1 MAYKK
6 KVVEEVGSEVEGE
19 SREFLDKIEFD
30 SFRRSQEV
38 IQEKMLA
45 LLEKQVEVSPV
56 LIKGEVSVGD
66 AKKWVASTGEASNM
80 FDGEYLPPQYKQI
93 FEKYFDPTDGF
104 TARLTF
110 PEVDEKNKETG
121 GITFTIFVPEKFSNA
136 GPAYLKMYKVDL
148 RSRALQPSNI
158 AAGIDEWCKAVSK
171 NLHYNKNI
179 KTK

>member
-1 MAYKK
+1 VPSGAATT
-6 KVVEEVGSEVEGE
+6 
-19 SREFLDKIEFD
+19 LDDE
-30 SFRRSQEV
+30 
-38 IQEKMLA
+38 
-45 LLEKQVEVSPV
+45 LLPR
-56 LIKGEVSVGD
+56 
-66 AKKWVASTGEASNM
+66 
-80 FDGEYLPPQYKQI
+80 QYKQI
-93 FEKYFDPTDGF
+93 FERYFDLADGF

-158 AAGIDEWCKAVSK
+158 AAGIDEWCKAVAK

>member
-1 MAYKK
+1 MAKK
-6 KVVEEVGSEVEGE
+6 QEEKVEGE
-19 SREFLDKIEFD
+19 VREFVDKAEFER
-30 SFRRSQEV
+30 FRIQQERV
-38 IQEKMLA
+38 QEKMLA
-45 LLEKQVEVSPV
+45 LLEKSAEPVTTVSSV
-56 LIKGEVSVGD
+56 LKGEVP
-66 AKKWVASTGEASNM
+66 TGAVSNM

-121 GITFTIFVPEKFSNA
+121 GITFTIFVPPKFSNA
-136 GPAYLKMYKVDL
+136 GEAYLKMYKVDL

-158 AAGIDEWCKAVSK
+158 AAGIDEWCKAVAK
-171 NLHYNKNI
+171 NLHYNRNI